1 MCISVYNDY
10 DQSNERLYYEIDLY
24 GKGKNLSNGHIHINN
39 GDYLMFYMRM
49 DEQKRKESI
58 LNRIALANVGLLV
71 SYVKIEDISIIEVKG
86 EVEVSYT
93 ITV

>member
-10 DQSNERLYYEIDLY
+10 YQY
-24 GKGKNLSNGHIHINN
+24 GEL
-39 GDYLMFYMRM
+39 LFYMRM